1 MCAWVA
7 PVRGHIAQRDQHE
20 CAILQAGVRQD
31 QFTWGNAA
39 LIRGW
44 QRLPVGLRLD
54 IGQHQVAKGQKIQ
67 VQGSAGPTGGSGAP
81 KRSLYPMQLIQQ
93 CLCRGWRV
101 IRGAVMIGPDHCIDI
116 VWP

>member
-1 MCAWVA
+1 MIVVRQRHNSAAVCLGQGCCHVTGALMCAWVA

-31 QFTWGNAA
+31 QFTWGNAP

-44 QRLPVGLRLD
+44 QRMPVGLRLD

-67 VQGSAGPTGGSGAP
+67 V
-81 KRSLYPMQLIQQ
+81 
-93 CLCRGWRV
+93 
-101 IRGAVMIGPDHCIDI
+101 
-116 VWP
+116 